1 MLLNLIYSATSV
13 FGKPW
18 RSPFKIKGK
27 CLGLAIRTMAV
38 QRWTDEML
46 DNLASSTTELREGS
60 TELRESVTE
69 LRESVTELRN
79 GFSDVREGMADMR
92 ESIGEI
98 RDSVD
103 GLRITSQAL
112 LQVAA
117 QNQVR
122 MDRFDEEMTLVK
134 QRQSESDQRF
144 NILLEEVR
152 FLIRGK
158 TDD

>member
-1 MLLNLIYSATSV
+1 LQ
-13 FGKPW
+13 
-18 RSPFKIKGK
+18 FKIKGK
-27 CLGLAIRTMAV
+27 RLGLLIKAMTV

-46 DNLASSTTELREGS
+46 DNLASS
-60 TELRESVTE
+60 VI
-69 LRESVTELRN
+69 ELRN
-79 GFSDVREGMADMR
+79 GFSDMREGMADMR
-92 ESIGEI
+92 EGMVDMREGMVDMRESISEI

-117 QNQVR
+117 QSQR
-122 MDRFDEEMTLVK
+122 EMDAIKE
-134 QRQSESDQRF
+134 RQAENDQRF
-144 NILLEEVR
+144 NVLLEEVR

>member
-1 MLLNLIYSATSV
+1 MT
-13 FGKPW
+13 
-18 RSPFKIKGK
+18 
-27 CLGLAIRTMAV
+27 V

-46 DNLASSTTELREGS
+46 DNLASS
-60 TELRESVTE
+60 VI
-69 LRESVTELRN
+69 ELRN
-79 GFSDVREGMADMR
+79 GFSDMREGMVDMR
-92 ESIGEI
+92 ESISEI

-117 QNQVR
+117 QSQR
-122 MDRFDEEMTLVK
+122 EMDAIKE
-134 QRQSESDQRF
+134 RQAENDQQF
-144 NILLEEVR
+144 NVLLEEVR

>member
-1 MLLNLIYSATSV
+1 LSEAIAALAVVSYLTSL
-13 FGKPW
+13 G
-18 RSPFKIKGK
+18 FKIKLK
-27 CLGLAIRTMAV
+27 RLGLSTKTMTV

-46 DNLASSTTELREGS
+46 DNLASSS

-69 LRESVTELRN
+69 LRESVTELRK
-79 GFSDVREGMADMR
+79 GFADVQENITEIKD
-92 ESIGEI
+92 SI
-98 RDSVD
+98 D

-117 QNQVR
+117 QSQR
-122 MDRFDEEMTLVK
+122 DMEAMKERQAELEQQQTEFR
-134 QRQSESDQRF
+134 QRQAESDQRF
-144 NILLEEVR
+144 NVLLEEVR